1 MSDALRDLVNLKM
14 KKENLSLRKAGI
26 QAGVAHTTID
36 RVCKGE
42 SVDLETVQKISD
54 WVGVPVSTLVDI
66 GEVKSPML
74 DDIAVLFSLNDEFA
88 EVFTEVAKRIK
99 AGELSPD
106 FLTEITAFTT
116 FRMDLL
122 IKRRSKK
129 NLTL

>member
-1 MSDALRDLVNLKM
+1 MSDALRELVNLKM

-66 GEVKSPML
+66 GEVKSPMV
-74 DDIAVLFSLNDEFA
+74 DDIAVLFSLNEEFA

-99 AGELSPD
+99 AGELPPELLS
-106 FLTEITAFTT
+106 EITAFTS
-116 FRMDLL
+116 FRLDRLL
-122 IKRRSKK
+122 NKGSNKK
-129 NLTL
+129 LI